1 MAVIASLAA
10 ALQPLA
16 GRVQAVARALRNR
29 RAVGRLAELDA
40 HQLKDIGLTR
50 GQVTGALEAPLLSD
64 PSTILADIAGRGGTR
79 RRAEGGVEASVTA
92 PSPALT
98 PRGAWAG

>member
-16 GRVQAVARALRNR
+16 GRVQAVVRALRNR

-50 GQVTGALEAPLLSD
+50 GQVTARWRRRFSA
-64 PSTILADIAGRGGTR
+64 TR
-79 RRAEGGVEASVTA
+79 RRFSRTFPDGEGPDAA
-92 PSPALT
+92 P
-98 PRGAWAG
+98 RAGSRRP